1 MSMKQI
7 VGIIL
12 HNLETLKDVMIT
24 QQNVL
29 FNPWIKY
36 SFKDSVKLS
45 NFIQE
50 KSTTNHYHRMIQL
63 HSKKPSLNHK
73 GRSYLLI
80 IN

>member
-1 MSMKQI
+1 MSMEQM

-45 NFIQE
+45 NFIKE
-50 KSTTNHYHRMIQL
+50 KSTTNTTIV
-63 HSKKPSLNHK
+63 
-73 GRSYLLI
+73 
-80 IN
+80 